1 MERRDFLKTAVM
13 AVGALSL
20 SGIAEGASSDNSV
33 KGKTMK
39 SEKSDKKVLVAY
51 FSASRVTAGVA
62 SRLAAAIGADLREII
77 PETPYTD
84 ADLNWHDKQSR
95 SSLEMSDRAS
105 RPAIHKSSLGDI
117 SAYDVA
123 FVGFPIWWYREPS
136 IIDTFMEALDF
147 SGKTVIP
154 FATSGS
160 SGMGDSAKNIQALA
174 PKAKVLDGKRFPA
187 DVSEKDLAKWAAPI
201 VAAAPKAASSSSSAP
216 VGAATVYFTKHITP
230 DALVK
235 IYQKLGRDFSGK
247 KVAVKLSTGEAG
259 NNHYLHPELIG
270 KLVQSLKADIVE
282 CNTAYAGSRMETKD
296 HKKTIADHGF
306 PKIAKVVIL
315 DEFKDIEIPTPKG
328 SKHLKSDRIGAAFK
342 DYDAYIILN
351 HFKGHQMGGFG
362 GALKNLSIGVGSTA
376 GKARIHSAGR
386 TDDANNLW
394 HRIDEVPQKDFI
406 ESMAEA
412 AGAVVNDMGDRAVY
426 INVMNNIS
434 IDCDCNGNPAKP
446 EMDDIGILASLDPIA
461 LDKACVDLVY
471 ASDPKKSASLRKRM
485 EKQLGTVILTHG
497 EALGYGTQKYSLVSL
512 DPGERVPSTKRVD

>member
-1 MERRDFLKTAVM
+1 M

-20 SGIAEGASSDNSV
+20 GGIAEGASSDKDKSV
-33 KGKTMK
+33 PGKTTQP
-39 SEKSDKKVLVAY
+39 DKKVLVAY

-62 SRLAAAIGADLREII
+62 SRLAASIGADLREIM
-77 PETPYTD
+77 PEKPYSE
-84 ADLNWHDKQSR
+84 ADLNWRDKQSR
-95 SSLEMSDRAS
+95 SSLEMSDRTS
-105 RPAIHKSSLGDI
+105 RPAIHKNSLGGI
-117 SAYDVA
+117 SAYDVV

-154 FATSGS
+154 FATSGG
-160 SGMGDSAKNIQALA
+160 SGMGDSAKNMQALA
-174 PKAKVLDGKRFPA
+174 PKAKVLDGKRFSA
-187 DVSEKDLAKWAAPI
+187 SAAEAELAKWAAPL
-201 VAAAPKAASSSSSAP
+201 VAAAPKASAKAAAA
-216 VGAATVYFTKHITP
+216 GAAVYFTKEITP
-230 DALVK
+230 DALVQ
-235 IYQKLGRDFSGK
+235 IYKKLGRDFSGK

-315 DEFKDIEIPTPKG
+315 DEFKEAELPTPKG

-342 DYDAYIILN
+342 DYEAYIILN

-386 TDDANNLW
+386 TDDANRLW
-394 HRIDEVPQKDFI
+394 HRIGEVPQKDFI

-412 AGAVVNDMGDRAVY
+412 AGAVVNYMGDRAVY
-426 INVMNNIS
+426 ISVMNNIS

-471 ASDPKKSASLRKRM
+471 ASDPKKSASLRRRM

-497 EALGYGTQKYSLVSL
+497 EALGYGTQQYRLISI
-512 DPGERVPSTKRVD
+512 DNTPAPSTKRVD